1 MTPAAGEGDPGLEPV
16 EITIWT
22 FEPTVADRFDT
33 IVSGAERDRANGF
46 AGAARA
52 LEFLA
57 GRALARA
64 ALSRVTGIAAADI
77 PIHVDEAGQPA
88 VAATVAGAPRF
99 SIAHCRGLVACALA
113 PVPVGVDAER
123 ADRIPDAVAFSR
135 RHFRPGEASRI
146 GRAAAPAVAAVRL
159 WSLKEA
165 FSKAVGL
172 GLRLP
177 LDATDFD
184 RFDTE
189 KPTILAVPGAFGAA
203 ASWRCAIAD
212 RGGDIVLAVVVRTE
226 GRPVSVRLRAA
237 RGTLID
243 PPPG

>member
-1 MTPAAGEGDPGLEPV
+1 VEPV

-22 FEPTVADRFDT
+22 FEPRATDRFDDR
-33 IVSGAERDRANGF
+33 VSAAERDRAAGF

-52 LEFLA
+52 HEFLA

-64 ALSRVTGIAAADI
+64 ALSRATGIAAVDI
-77 PIHVDEAGQPA
+77 PIVVDDAGRPA
-88 VAATVAGAPRF
+88 VAATVAGAPHV
-99 SIAHCRGLVACALA
+99 SIAHCRGLVVCALG

-123 ADRIPDAVAFSR
+123 LDRIPDAVTFAR
-135 RHFRPGEASRI
+135 HHFRSGEADRI
-146 GRAAAPAVAAVRL
+146 GRAAVPAVAAVRL
-159 WSLKEA
+159 WTLKEA

-177 LDATDFD
+177 LDATEFD
-184 RFDTE
+184 RFDTDQ
-189 KPTILAVPGAFGAA
+189 PSVVAVPGAHGAA

-212 RGGDIVLAVVVRTE
+212 RGGDIVLAAVGRTG
-226 GRPVSVRLRAA
+226 GRPLTLRIRPA
-237 RGTLID
+237 RGALID